1 MRVVEHEPCTLVG
14 DQKLAL
20 VGGVRSAEVVGL
32 AALAIAKLVANGPQW
47 SQRSET
53 ELS

>member
-1 MRVVEHEPCTLVG
+1 MHVVEHEPCTLVG

-32 AALAIAKLVANGPQW
+32 AIAKLVANGP
-47 SQRSET
+47 T
-53 ELS
+53 VVANDPKLT